1 MARIVA
7 IGTAVPPY
15 AYEQD
20 EVRDFSRKIFA
31 GSIPQ
36 LDRLLTIFDSTAIK
50 CRHFSKPTDWL
61 IEKRSFRERNQAY
74 LEIGCQ
80 IGEEAVRRCLTQ
92 TEISPQQVD
101 HLIFVS
107 TTGLATP
114 SLDAYLINRLQMS
127 PHIKRTPIWGLGCAG
142 GVAGL
147 ARAFEYVKAFPEQ
160 TVLLVA
166 LELCG
171 LTFRQSDHSKSN
183 FVATS
188 LFSDGAAAVLITGE
202 KDKKKNHPS
211 ILATESMIWP
221 RSTDVMGWG
230 VEDDGLKVIF
240 SKDIPTIVKR
250 EVRPVVDRFLQKKNL
265 QLGQIDYFISHPGG
279 RKVLEAY
286 QKALEVPEE
295 KFHHAYE
302 VLRDYG
308 NMSSATVL
316 FVLKKELEKPHRK
329 GSYGLMTALGP
340 GFSSEL
346 ALLYWDQE

>member
-1 MARIVA
+1 L
-7 IGTAVPPY
+7 
-15 AYEQD
+15 
-20 EVRDFSRKIFA
+20 K
-31 GSIPQ
+31 
-36 LDRLLTIFDSTAIK
+36 
-50 CRHFSKPTDWL
+50 
-61 IEKRSFRERNQAY
+61 
-74 LEIGCQ
+74 
-80 IGEEAVRRCLTQ
+80 EA
-92 TEISPQQVD
+92 EISAQQVD

-147 ARAFEYVKAFPEQ
+147 SRAFEYVKAFPEQ

-188 LFSDGAAAVLITGE
+188 LFSDGAAAALISGR
-202 KDKKKNHPS
+202 KDIKRNGPS

-221 RSTDVMGWG
+221 HSTDVMGWDI
-230 VEDDGLKVIF
+230 EDDGLKVIF
-240 SKDIPTIVKR
+240 SKDIPTIVRQK
-250 EVRPVVDRFLQKKNL
+250 VRPVVDRFLQKSNL
-265 QLGQIDYFISHPGG
+265 HLEQVDSFISHPGG

-286 QKALEVPEE
+286 EKALEVPAE

-316 FVLKKELEKPHRK
+316 FVLERVLKKHHRK
-329 GSYGLMTALGP
+329 DSYGLMTALGP

-346 ALLYWDQE
+346 ALLHWD